1 MILSKWIKKQV
12 PLACKDTPCH
22 GQKQDFLKK
31 NDCPKEGAGEGTQQ
45 RFPIIKCPKK
55 NVIKN
60 G

>member
-1 MILSKWIKKQV
+1 MILSKWIKKTGPVGLQGHTL
-12 PLACKDTPCH
+12 PWPKT
-22 GQKQDFLKK
+22 GFLKK